1 MLLFY
6 QINMDLIRL
15 NKEKTGGYF
24 ALPPAIKL
32 YENVVVFG

>member
-6 QINMDLIRL
+6 QINIDLIRL
-15 NKEKTGGYF
+15 NAKNRWHF

-32 YENVVVFG
+32 YENIVIFG